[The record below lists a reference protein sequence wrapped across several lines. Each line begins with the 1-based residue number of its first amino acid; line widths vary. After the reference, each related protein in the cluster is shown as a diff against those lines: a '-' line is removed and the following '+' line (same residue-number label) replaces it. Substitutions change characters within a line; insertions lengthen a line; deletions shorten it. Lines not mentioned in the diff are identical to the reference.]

1 MRWSISRSAKAA
13 VLLALGLAFMP
24 VAPALSQSAPKIIVE
39 AGNIGLP
46 AISAHIRRS
55 LPRALAREMAE
66 QGKGIPAG
74 TRLVIR
80 VSQVVLASEPSVGGR
95 GSFGAFAPGDGIDGV
110 SLLLDRQ
117 GNVLS
122 SRNVAGRSPANS
134 GGFGPSPYNEPRRV
148 EALIGVFA
156 YWIIREM

>member
-1 MRWSISRSAKAA
+1 MRSWRFPSVNAA
-13 VLLALGLAFMP
+13 FWLALVLAAA
-24 VAPALSQSAPKIIVE
+24 APLPAVGQGAPRIAVE
-39 AGNIGLP
+39 AGGIGLP

-66 QGKGIPAG
+66 QGKPLPAG

-80 VSQVVLASEPSVGGR
+80 VSQVVLASEPGLVGR
-95 GSFGAFAPGDGIDGV
+95 GSFGTFAPGDGIDGEA
-110 SLLLDRQ
+110 LLIDRQ
-117 GNVLS
+117 GNVLA
-122 SRNVAGRSPANS
+122 RRTVAGRSPANS
-134 GGFGPSPYNEPRRV
+134 GGFGPAPYNEPRRV